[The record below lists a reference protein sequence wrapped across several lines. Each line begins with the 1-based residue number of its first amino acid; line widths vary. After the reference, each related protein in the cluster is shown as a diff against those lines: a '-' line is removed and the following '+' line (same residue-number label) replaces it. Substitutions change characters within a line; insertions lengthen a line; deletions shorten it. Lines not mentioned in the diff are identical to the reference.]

1 MEIKSRQASLSGQE
15 IGKRMQELLLMQN
28 IKKSFPGVQALNG
41 VSLAIRAGEV
51 HALIGENGAGKS
63 TLMKI
68 LSGVYAM
75 DEGEVFWEGKK
86 VEISS
91 TAEATEMGISI
102 IYQELNQLPNMSV
115 AENIF
120 MGREKR
126 ARKIF
131 LNSRE
136 TFSEARKFLDNV
148 GLDVDASALCKDLS
162 IAQRQMAL
170 SVNARLIVMDEPTS
184 SLTEREITLLF
195 GLIRRLREQGVAVV
209 FISHK
214 LEEIFQ
220 ISDRITVLRDGEYID
235 TIDTVDCSEDM
246 LIQMMVGRSLT
257 GFYPKRE
264 VPIGEVVLE
273 VQHLNAGRA
282 VRDISFNVRT
292 GEILGFAGLVGA
304 GRSET
309 MRALFGVDP
318 MESGRITV
326 NGKTLSHHSP
336 SDAIKGGIGLVPED
350 RKLQGLIL
358 KMTVR
363 ENTTLANMEATREKG
378 FVSRRREEKIT
389 REYVQKLDIR
399 TPGTEQR
406 AVNLSGGNQQ
416 KVVIAKWL
424 ATGSKVLILDSPTRG
439 IDVGAKKEIHELM
452 GELASQGAAIIMVSS
467 ELPEI
472 LGMCDRIIVMH
483 EGSIRGELKRSEATQ
498 EKIMEIILTSKKQAV
513 PHAE

>member
-1 MEIKSRQASLSGQE
+1 MS
-15 IGKRMQELLLMQN
+15 ELLMMHN
-28 IKKSFPGVQALNG
+28 IRKYFPGVKALRS
-41 VSLAIRAGEV
+41 VSLAIRGGEV

-68 LSGVYAM
+68 LSGVYGM
-75 DEGEVFWEGKK
+75 DEGEIFWDGKK

-91 TAEATEMGISI
+91 TADATELGISI

-120 MGREKR
+120 LGREKR
-126 ARKIF
+126 TRNIF

-148 GLDVDASALCKDLS
+148 GLDVDVRALCKDLS
-162 IAQRQMAL
+162 IAQRQMVEIAKAL

-184 SLTEREITLLF
+184 SLTDKEITMLF

-220 ISDRITVLRDGEYID
+220 ISDRITVLRDGEYIG
-235 TIDTVDCSEDM
+235 TVETVDCSEDL

-264 VPIGEVVLE
+264 VPIGDVVLQVE
-273 VQHLNAGRA
+273 HLNAGRS
-282 VRDISFNVRT
+282 VRDVSFDVRA

-318 MESGRITV
+318 MESGRIAV

-336 SDAIKGGIGLVPED
+336 SDAIQCGIGLVPED

-378 FVSRRREEKIT
+378 FVSRRKEEQIT
-389 REYVQKLDIR
+389 REYVRKLDIR
-399 TPGTEQR
+399 TAGTEQK

-424 ATGSKVLILDSPTRG
+424 ATGSRVLILDSPTRG

-483 EGSIRGELKRSEATQ
+483 EGSIRGDLKRSEATQ
-498 EKIMEIILTSKKQAV
+498 EKIMEIILTSKKQAI
-513 PHAE
+513 PQGE